1 MDRPG
6 GPEGPSLS
14 LLQRVR
20 AVAELL
26 RLANVFTAVADVW
39 MGLILTI
46 GGLHGIA
53 AVGITTASALLY
65 LAGMVLND
73 LFDRTLDA
81 TERPERPLPSGR
93 VSVATARLLGWSL
106 LGAGLAAGWGTAVL
120 EENLAPGI
128 MASLLASFVVLYDAW
143 AKKTTLGPG
152 VMALCRICNVLLG
165 MSVAIDLGSPTWHN
179 SIPLVPALAIGIYIF
194 SITWF
199 ARSEA
204 GESPR
209 GILVLATVG
218 VVAALGLLAAMPW
231 LQQPWYLKLRLEPMG
246 WLLLW
251 GVIGA
256 MVVRRMVT
264 AILQP
269 RPKFVQRAVGQ
280 GILSLIIIDAGILLG
295 YSQPYWACGV
305 LALLAPAV
313 LLSQWLKVT

>member
-1 MDRPG
+1 MDRSG

-14 LLQRVR
+14 LMERVR

-39 MGLILTI
+39 MGLILTM

-53 AVGITTASALLY
+53 AVGITATSALLY

-81 TERPERPLPSGR
+81 SERPERPLPSGR
-93 VSVATARLLGWSL
+93 VSVAAARLLGWSL
-106 LGAGLAAGWGTAVL
+106 LGAGLAAGWGTAAVV
-120 EENLAPGI
+120 ENIAPGV
-128 MASLLASFVVLYDAW
+128 MATLLAALVVLYDAW

-152 VMALCRICNVLLG
+152 VMALCRVSNVLLG
-165 MSVAIDLGSPTWHN
+165 MSLAIDFGSLDWRSN
-179 SIPLVPALAIGIYIF
+179 IPLVPALGIGIYIF

-209 GILVLATVG
+209 GMLVLGTIG
-218 VVAALGLLAAMPW
+218 VVIALALIAAMPW
-231 LQQPWYLKLRLEPMG
+231 LQQPWYLKLRVERMG

-256 MVVRRMVT
+256 LVVRRMAA

-269 RPKFVQRAVGQ
+269 RPQFVQRAVGQ
-280 GILSLIIIDAGILLG
+280 AILSLIIIDAGILLG
-295 YSQPYWACGV
+295 YSEPYWACGV